1 MVPEVTVRFEADIT
15 NDSGDEAVIILDG
28 YVKGTESKFPL
39 INPIDIA
46 PETTALGAIVCLLV
60 TPVVGEGGK
69 DFTGR
74 IILLDQ
80 LKRKHQTDKHT
91 FKWTGLIERPK

>member
-1 MVPEVTVRFEADIT
+1 MAPEVTVRFEADIT

-46 PETTALGAIVCLLV
+46 PETTAF
-60 TPVVGEGGK
+60 GGK
-69 DFTGR
+69 CLSAGHTSSWRGR
-74 IILLDQ
+74 RRFHWQDYSP
-80 LKRKHQTDKHT
+80 RST
-91 FKWTGLIERPK
+91 